1 MKGGG
6 KMKRWALM
14 FTLVALVFFPVFAT
28 AADWKE
34 KTVKYQ
40 GMEFTITYIDHT
52 PGGWDNSTVT
62 VNRVRVKANGLTQI
76 DVGREDGVAA
86 PSVTKARSGNSYS
99 MNLKCLW
106 PAYAPG
112 RGIFVKATV
121 DGQVYTWYPF
131 KGRRVEG
138 EIEGTKPNLVNVK
151 TTSTGKSVCA
161 GTN

>member
-6 KMKRWALM
+6 KMKRWGVLL
-14 FTLVALVFFPVFAT
+14 TLVALIFFPTFAT

-40 GMEFTITYIDHT
+40 GMEFSINYIDHT
-52 PGGWDNSTVT
+52 PGRWDNSTIT
-62 VNRVRVKANGLTQI
+62 INRIKVKATGLTQL
-76 DVGREDGVAA
+76 DVGREDGAAA
-86 PSVTKARSGNSYS
+86 PSVTTAKSGNSYS
-99 MNLKCLW
+99 VNLKCLW

-131 KGRRVEG
+131 KGGRVEG
-138 EIEGTKPNLVNVK
+138 EIEGTKPALVSAK
-151 TTSTGKSVCA
+151 TNSTGKSVCA

>member
-1 MKGGG
+1 
-6 KMKRWALM
+6 MKRWGVLL
-14 FTLVALVFFPVFAT
+14 TLVAVIFFPTFAT

-40 GMEFTITYIDHT
+40 GMEFTINYIDHT
-52 PGGWDNSTVT
+52 PGQWDNSTIT
-62 VNRVRVKANGLTQI
+62 VNRVKVKANGLTQL

-86 PSVTKARSGNSYS
+86 PSVTTAESVNSYS
-99 MNLKCLW
+99 VNLKCLW

-131 KGRRVEG
+131 KGGRVEG
-138 EIEGTKPNLVNVK
+138 EIEGTKPALVSAK
-151 TTSTGKSVCA
+151 TNSTGKSVCA

>member
-1 MKGGG
+1 
-6 KMKRWALM
+6 MKRWGVLL
-14 FTLVALVFFPVFAT
+14 TLVAVIFFPTFAT

-40 GMEFTITYIDHT
+40 GMEFTINYIDHT
-52 PGGWDNSTVT
+52 PGQWDNSTIT
-62 VNRVRVKANGLTQI
+62 VNRVKVKANGLTQL

-86 PSVTKARSGNSYS
+86 PSVTTAESGNSYS
-99 MNLKCLW
+99 VNLKCLW

-131 KGRRVEG
+131 KGGRVEG
-138 EIEGTKPNLVNVK
+138 EIEGTKPALVSAK
-151 TTSTGKSVCA
+151 TNSTGKSVCA